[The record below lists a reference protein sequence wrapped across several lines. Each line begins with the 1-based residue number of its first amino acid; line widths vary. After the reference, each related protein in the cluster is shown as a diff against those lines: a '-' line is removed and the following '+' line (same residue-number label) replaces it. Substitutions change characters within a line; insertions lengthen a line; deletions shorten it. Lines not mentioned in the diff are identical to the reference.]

1 MGPYMQIY
9 TIYCISCEVGFF
21 VLQHTLQAN
30 MEIMVYNIFLI
41 VMFKFKFKSQKK
53 KSHKY
58 VSGKKKKYSNTVLH
72 TKIKKNL
79 MPTWWLQLEYSV
91 RTQNTQNV
99 LCVWSCGRIHGK
111 NRLHCSCSGMYD
123 LVLIFGIC
131 GGPVVTVSP
140 AWSVRVQL

>member
-53 KSHKY
+53 K
-58 VSGKKKKYSNTVLH
+58 VTNMFRGKKKN
-72 TKIKKNL
+72 
-79 MPTWWLQLEYSV
+79 PTS
-91 RTQNTQNV
+91 
-99 LCVWSCGRIHGK
+99 H
-111 NRLHCSCSGMYD
+111 
-123 LVLIFGIC
+123 
-131 GGPVVTVSP
+131 
-140 AWSVRVQL
+140 RVQ

>member
-58 VSGKKKKYSNTVLH
+58 VSGEKKSTV
-72 TKIKKNL
+72 I
-79 MPTWWLQLEYSV
+79 QFY
-91 RTQNTQNV
+91 TQ
-99 LCVWSCGRIHGK
+99 K
-111 NRLHCSCSGMYD
+111 
-123 LVLIFGIC
+123 
-131 GGPVVTVSP
+131 
-140 AWSVRVQL
+140 